1 MLNLCKIEFHRKKA
15 LFGGFFLSEA
25 SDILSFVSC
34 FVDRADVQIVAYV
47 FVYLYFDSVSD
58 AVSFEGFADRGLDAD
73 AVFHGISTN
82 GCDQLVFVYFT
93 FFFKFHLNDIIH
105 SDLVRFRGII
115 HYCRCF

>member
-73 AVFHGISTN
+73 AVFHGISTDR
-82 GCDQLVFVYFT
+82 GDEFVFLHFAVFLEFDFYDIVHAYFVG
-93 FFFKFHLNDIIH
+93 
-105 SDLVRFRGII
+105 S
-115 HYCRCF
+115 